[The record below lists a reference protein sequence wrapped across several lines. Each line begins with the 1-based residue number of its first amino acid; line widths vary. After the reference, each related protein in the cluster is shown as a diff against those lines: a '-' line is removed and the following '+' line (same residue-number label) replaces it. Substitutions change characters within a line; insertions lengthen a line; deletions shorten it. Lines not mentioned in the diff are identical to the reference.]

1 MLTQSSLKPNE
12 VFLKQFPQNFNPIW
26 LTKTCNRCIAR
37 RRCRIIKSSNCGIVE
52 EKADYLALANNIRSM
67 LKLTKEKMREMGNS
81 GRQYYDKN
89 FSQST
94 RKNQLLK
101 LFS

>member
-1 MLTQSSLKPNE
+1 
-12 VFLKQFPQNFNPIW
+12 
-26 LTKTCNRCIAR
+26 
-37 RRCRIIKSSNCGIVE
+37 
-52 EKADYLALANNIRSM
+52 
-67 LKLTKEKMREMGNS
+67 MREMGNS
-81 GRQYYDKN
+81 GRNIMIN